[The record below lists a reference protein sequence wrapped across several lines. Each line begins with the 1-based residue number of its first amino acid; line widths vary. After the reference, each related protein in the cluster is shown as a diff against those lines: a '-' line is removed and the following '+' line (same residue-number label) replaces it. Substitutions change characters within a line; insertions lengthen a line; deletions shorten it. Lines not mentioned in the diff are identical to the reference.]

1 MKHLRLEPLLN
12 ESDFWNQITSKI
24 KEFEARKYTIPKR
37 AQNGVFVEYKVKI
50 DQRGHTM
57 DQKGLK
63 IYVKR
68 QKKSFW
74 TKNTCFVAVF
84 A

>member
-12 ESDFWNQITSKI
+12 ESDFRNKVTSNI
-24 KEFEARKYTIPKR
+24 KEFGARKCTIPKR
-37 AQNGVFVEYKVKI
+37 VKNGVFVEYEVKM
-50 DQRGHTM
+50 DQKGHTM

-68 QKKSFW
+68 QKK
-74 TKNTCFVAVF
+74 VF
-84 A
+84 RPKIPAL